1 MIDPRVIA
9 VIPARGGS
17 KGVLRKNLRP
27 VAGVPLVVR
36 AVRAALGSGKVARTV
51 VSTDDDEI
59 AATAS
64 AAGAEVVMRPGE
76 LASDAAPLMP
86 ALQHALSHYEAYGQH
101 FDGMVIL
108 EPTSPFRTPEIIDR
122 CIDKLFIGPTQSVV
136 TVRALQRNPRY
147 IFQVTG
153 DDAEFFI
160 KDPPVAFYRR
170 QDFTH
175 LKRVNGCVY
184 ATRIENIR
192 RGEIIVQ
199 PIKVVEMSML
209 ESVNIDTALDLRVAE
224 LCAEMLREEGK
235 LPE

>member
-17 KGVLRKNLRP
+17 KGVPRKNLQP
-27 VAGVPLVVR
+27 VAGIPLVVR
-36 AVRAALGSGKVARTV
+36 AVRAALGSSRVARTV

-59 AATAS
+59 ATIAS
-64 AAGAEVVMRPGE
+64 AAGAEIVMRPRE
-76 LASDAAPLMP
+76 MANDVAPLMP
-86 ALQHALSHYEAYGQH
+86 TLQHALSHYEARGQH
-101 FDGMVIL
+101 FDGMVVL
-108 EPTSPFRTPEIIDR
+108 EPTSPFRTPVTIDS
-122 CIDKLFIGPTQSVV
+122 CIDKLFVGSTQSVV

-160 KDPPVAFYRR
+160 KDPPVTFYRR

-192 RGEIIVQ
+192 RGEIIVE

-209 ESVNIDTALDLRVAE
+209 ESANIDTPQDLRIAE
-224 LCAEMLREEGK
+224 LCAETLRQMGE
-235 LPE
+235 LPA

>member
-1 MIDPRVIA
+1 MINSRIIA

-17 KGVLRKNLRP
+17 KGVPRKNLQP
-27 VAGVPLVVR
+27 VAGIPLVVR
-36 AVRAALGSGKVARTV
+36 AVRAALGSRRVARTV

-59 AATAS
+59 ATIAS
-64 AAGAEVVMRPGE
+64 DAGAEIVMRPWE
-76 LASDAAPLMP
+76 MANDFAPLMP
-86 ALQHALSHYEAYGQH
+86 TLQHALSHYEARGQH
-101 FDGMVIL
+101 FDGMVVL
-108 EPTSPFRTPEIIDR
+108 EPTSPFRTPVVIDS
-122 CIDKLFIGPTQSVV
+122 CIDKLFVGSTQSVV

-147 IFQVTG
+147 VFQVTG

-192 RGEIIVQ
+192 RGEIIVE

-209 ESVNIDTALDLRVAE
+209 ESANIDTPLDLRIAE
-224 LCAEMLREEGK
+224 LCAETLRGDGK
-235 LPE
+235 LSE